1 MKTKLFYFLTLI
13 LFSVTQI
20 SYAEKEFMSD
30 KSKTKKELYD
40 LDFKYKPTDWQTAIC
55 LPDDWQKS
63 LVGKNGAMLYDHY
76 SRSPDFATKMNI
88 SLSPGKEKW
97 ISQQL
102 ESSKIPVVS
111 TVTKYNGLELTEQA
125 FAVTDDAD
133 GKIKPLTETSG
144 NIAPQLQVHDSRRF
158 VKDFAKPTKKCDPNF
173 KNSEF
178 GDGNPLVYK
187 FIGAGTG
194 DYYFAFCFCEGDVSK
209 PGERVQKIIIENE
222 FRETVDTV
230 NSPFEGGARRAGDV
244 TGKNIP
250 FVKIIK
256 AKDENGDGVID
267 VKLVDDENSRFKCTS
282 ISSLWVFDEKPDA
295 NDILLGNNTI
305 NPIDFEIAAASRPA
319 KYSGPPRTDLIIA
332 TVKNTESSIR
342 EFAPQFKIESEIALK
357 YNLKNQTLFV
367 RNRHS
372 VDFPFAVENITTDK
386 SSITLNFEKM
396 TLAPDE
402 TFKFVIA
409 IQSGAAPAKW
419 TVAEAEA
426 AHNRAEKYWNNIDLP
441 YNVIQVPD
449 SNIQNM
455 LNSCIRNIY
464 QAREIKDGLPAFQ
477 VGPTIYRGLWIVDGA
492 FLLESVT
499 ALGVGKEAR
508 AGVEYVLSKQNKDG
522 SFEVIGAFWKENGIV
537 LWIIDRH
544 EELTGD
550 RKWLEDNWSKVERI
564 VDFIKVLRER
574 SREDTNAL
582 HYGLIPAGYSDG
594 GLHIDSEYTNP
605 YWLLVG
611 LKSAVSMAKRTGRI
625 EQAKEW
631 QEDYDDLWKTFKKLA
646 KRDIV
651 TDEFGNKVLPVHMT
665 RPLKEKPHKGQWA
678 FLHAVYPGGVFPKD
692 DPILKGNLAN
702 LEANEKEGLVLGTG
716 WDSDGLWGYFGSF
729 YAHALLQTGRGEKAA
744 QIAYDFANH
753 ASPLYVWREEQRP
766 VDHPEPH
773 FVGDMPHNWASAEFI
788 RLILHLLVFERGDE
802 LHLFEGLPKSW
813 LKSGAELSINNA
825 ATRFGS
831 FSMKMKVS
839 KDGETA
845 ELQVIC
851 PKRNPPKQ
859 IVVHTGDF
867 GKLKS
872 GIAKPNNKGFA
883 IVPKAGKEYNYVLKI
898 K

>member
-1 MKTKLFYFLTLI
+1 MKTKLFFNVIIILCLI
-13 LFSVTQI
+13 TQI
-20 SYAEKEFMSD
+20 SCATNKIMAD
-30 KSKTKKELYD
+30 KSKNKNNSYK
-40 LDFKYKPTDWQTAIC
+40 LDFKYKPSKWQTAIC

-63 LVGKNGAMLYDHY
+63 IVGKNGEMLYDHY
-76 SRSPDFATKMNI
+76 ARSPEFATKMKL
-88 SLSPGKEKW
+88 SLSQGKEKW
-97 ISQQL
+97 ISQKL
-102 ESSKIPVVS
+102 ESSKVPVVS
-111 TVTKYNGLELTEQA
+111 TVTKYDGLELTEQT
-125 FAVTDDAD
+125 FAVTDDSD
-133 GKIKPLTETSG
+133 GKTKPRSDKAGE
-144 NIAPQLQVHDSRRF
+144 IAPQLEVHDARRF

-173 KNSEF
+173 INSEF
-178 GDGNPLVYK
+178 GDGAPLVYK
-187 FIGAGTG
+187 FVGAGSG
-194 DYYFAFCFCEGDVSK
+194 DYYFAFCFCESGVNK
-209 PGERVQKIIIENE
+209 PGERVQKIKIENE
-222 FRETVDTV
+222 LRKTVD
-230 NSPFEGGARRAGDV
+230 AIADA
-244 TGKNIP
+244 GKNVP

-256 AKDENGDGVID
+256 AKDKNGDGIID
-267 VKLVDDENSRFKCTS
+267 IEIVDDDSARYKCTS

-295 NDILLGNNTI
+295 DDILLGKNTI

-342 EFAPQFKIESEIALK
+342 EFAPQFNVESEIALK
-357 YNLKNQTLFV
+357 YNLKNQSLFV
-367 RNRHS
+367 RNRHI
-372 VDFPFAVENITTDK
+372 VNLPFPVENITKDK
-386 SSITLNFEKM
+386 NNLTLHFEKIS
-396 TLAPDE
+396 LKPNE

-409 IQSGAAPAKW
+409 IQSGAAQESW
-419 TVAEAEA
+419 SVAEAEA
-426 AHNRAEKYWNNIDLP
+426 AHNHAEKYWENFDLP
-441 YNVIQVPD
+441 YDVIQVPD
-449 SNIQNM
+449 PNVQNM

-492 FLLESVT
+492 FLLESVA
-499 ALGVGKEAR
+499 ALGQGKEAR
-508 AGVEYVLSKQNKDG
+508 AGIEYMLSKQNNDG
-522 SFEVIGAFWKENGIV
+522 SFEVIGAFWKETGIV
-537 LWIIDRH
+537 LWTIDRH

-550 RKWLEDNWSKVERI
+550 RKWLEDNWTKVKRAA
-564 VDFIKVLRER
+564 DFIKVLRER

-631 QEDYDDLWKTFKKLA
+631 QEDYDDLWKSFKKLA

-665 RPLKEKPHKGQWA
+665 RPLKEKPQKGQWA
-678 FLHAVYPGGVFPKD
+678 FLHAVYPGGVFSND
-692 DPILKGNLAN
+692 DPILIGNLAN

-716 WDSDGLWGYFGSF
+716 WDNEGLWGYFGSF
-729 YAHALLQTGRGEKAA
+729 YAHAFLQMGRGEKAA

-753 ASPLYVWREEQRP
+753 ASPLLVWREEQRP
-766 VDHPEPH
+766 VDHPDHH

-813 LKSGAELSINNA
+813 LNPGAKLSINNA
-825 ATRFGS
+825 ATRFGL
-831 FSMKMKVS
+831 FSMKLEVS
-839 KDGETA
+839 KDGKTA
-845 ELQVIC
+845 KLQIIC

-859 IVVHTGDF
+859 IIVNTENWE
-867 GKLKS
+867 KLEK
-872 GIAKPNNKGFA
+872 GNAEPCNKGFVF
-883 IVPKAGKEYNYVLKI
+883 VPKAGKEYNYVLKL

>member
-1 MKTKLFYFLTLI
+1 M
-13 LFSVTQI
+13 
-20 SYAEKEFMSD
+20 SYAKKKLMSY
-30 KSKTKKELYD
+30 KLKNKTDTYE

-76 SRSPDFATKMNI
+76 SHSPDFATKMKLSI
-88 SLSPGKEKW
+88 SPGKGEW
-97 ISQQL
+97 IEQKL

-111 TVTKYNGLELTEQA
+111 TVTKWGDFELTEQT
-125 FAVTDDAD
+125 FAVTDDAK
-133 GKIKPLTETSG
+133 GKIKPLTDKTG
-144 NIAPQLQVHDSRRF
+144 KIAPQLEIHDGRGF
-158 VKDFAKPTKKCDPNF
+158 VKNFAKPTKKCAPNF

-178 GDGNPLVYK
+178 GFGNPLVYK
-187 FIGAGTG
+187 FVGAGSS
-194 DYYFAFCFCEGDVSK
+194 DYYFAFCFCEGDVGK

-230 NSPFEGGARRAGDV
+230 SDA
-244 TGKNIP
+244 GKNIP

-256 AKDENGDGVID
+256 AKDKNGDGIID
-267 VKLVDDENSRFKCTS
+267 IELVDDENSRFKCTS
-282 ISSLWVFDEKPDA
+282 ISSLWVFDEEPDP
-295 NDILLGNNTI
+295 NDILLGKITK
-305 NPIDFEIAAASRPA
+305 NPIDFEIAAALRPA
-319 KYSGPPRTDLIIA
+319 KYSGPPRVDLIIA
-332 TVKNTESSIR
+332 TIRNTASSTR
-342 EFAPQFKIESEIALK
+342 EFSPEFEVESTLALN
-357 YNLKNQTLFV
+357 YDEKNQTLLV
-367 RNRHS
+367 QNRHLVTS
-372 VDFPFAVENITTDK
+372 SLPVQNITKDEN
-386 SSITLNFEKM
+386 SM
-396 TLAPDE
+396 TLHFAKKSLASDE

-409 IQSGAAPAKW
+409 VHSGPNPCKW
-419 TVAEAEA
+419 TVAEAEK
-426 AHNRAEKYWNNIDLP
+426 AHNRAEKYWEDIDLP

-449 SNIQNM
+449 ADIQSM

-492 FLLESVT
+492 FLLESVA
-499 ALGVGKEAR
+499 ALGQGKDAR
-508 AGVEYVLSKQNKDG
+508 AGIEYMLSKQNNDG
-522 SFEVIGAFWKENGIV
+522 SFEVIGRFWKETGIV
-537 LWIIDRH
+537 LWTIDRH

-550 RKWLEDNWSKVERI
+550 RKWLNKNWYKVKRAA
-564 VDFIKVLRER
+564 DFIKVLRER

-611 LKSAVSMAKRTGRI
+611 LKSAVSMAKRTGRA

-646 KRDIV
+646 KRDMI
-651 TDEFGNKVLPVHMT
+651 TDEFGNIMLPIPMT
-665 RPLKEKPHKGQWA
+665 RPLKEKPQKGQWA
-678 FLHAVYPGGVFPKD
+678 FLHAIYPGGIFPED
-692 DPILKGNLAN
+692 DPIMKGTLAN

-716 WDSDGLWGYFGSF
+716 WDNEGLWGYFGSF

-753 ASPLYVWREEQRP
+753 ASPLLVWREEQRP
-766 VDHPEPH
+766 VEHPENH

-813 LKSGAELSINNA
+813 LKPGSDLAINNA
-825 ATRFGS
+825 ATRYGS
-831 FSMKMKVS
+831 FSMKMQVS
-839 KDGETA
+839 KDGKTA
-845 ELQVIC
+845 KLQVIC

-859 IVVHTGDF
+859 IIVHTGNW
-867 GKLKS
+867 GKLEK
-872 GIAKPNNKGFA
+872 GKAKLYNKKFTLIAET
-883 IVPKAGKEYNYVLKI
+883 GKEYNYILKL
-898 K
+898 